1 MAGKVG
7 KAQHNFFRESEQAQ
21 QPQEYRPISG
31 SELAQHITA
40 QSAWLSL
47 NGTVYDVTNYLKY
60 HPGGRLILQGCGK
73 ECSDLFS
80 KCRQMQTSTTRG

>member
-7 KAQHNFFRESEQAQ
+7 KAQHNYFRDIEKVEANNGNRS
-21 QPQEYRPISG
+21 ISRQ
-31 SELAQHITA
+31 ELAQHTTA

-47 NGTVYDVTNYLKY
+47 NGTVYDVTNYMRF
-60 HPGGRLILQGCGK
+60 HPGGKLILQGCGK

-80 KCRQMQTSTTRG
+80 TVFLM

>member
-1 MAGKVG
+1 VNEEFVNMAGKVG
-7 KAQHNFFRESEQAQ
+7 KAQHNYFRELDKVQ
-21 QPQEYRPISG
+21 QSSG
-31 SELAQHITA
+31 SRGISREELAQHTAA

-47 NGTVYDVTNYLKY
+47 NGTVYDVTNYIRH

-80 KCRQMQTSTTRG
+80 TFLFI